1 MVTNIHQINYTLSL
15 LRIIACLL
23 IVWNHMSGFMLDS
36 FLNPWD
42 WANIGVQIF
51 FFISGYL
58 YGGKLIYNRKDWII
72 RQSKKILKP
81 YYLSLIILI
90 PLVCLLDWQSLNI
103 INSFSALLCVQGFVW
118 QIDGLGQHWFISYIL
133 VCYFV
138 NVLILNRIN
147 FTKTG
152 SAGFWLLLV
161 SVTILLQIITLPL
174 YMTFTLFKS
183 AYIMTFVIGYSYKVR
198 FVDCCNKVE
207 KKYFDIILIVCAF
220 IGFIIRY
227 YLEDLEYEGMD
238 KVFYNLTKQYI
249 KLIWACAIFVSIN
262 KLLPNNSWA
271 RISLGV
277 KNKLVAFA
285 GITYEI
291 YLVHEF
297 FLHTPYLSILGEV
310 ELYVKIIFSI
320 ISIIVA
326 TYLLCLL
333 EKIKLTSNKQ
343 IN

>member
-1 MVTNIHQINYTLSL
+1 
-15 LRIIACLL
+15 
-23 IVWNHMSGFMLDS
+23 MSGFMLDS

-58 YGGKLIYNRKDWII
+58 YGGKQIYNDKDWII

-90 PLVCLLDWQSLNI
+90 PCVYLLDRESLNF
-103 INSFSALLCVQGFVW
+103 INTCSALLCVQGFVKP
-118 QIDGLGQHWFISYIL
+118 IYGLGQHWFISYIL
-133 VCYFV
+133 VCYLI
-138 NVLILNRIN
+138 NVLILKRIKLTELN
-147 FTKTG
+147 G
-152 SAGFWLLLV
+152 RRFWSLFLLV
-161 SVTILLQIITLPL
+161 TVIIQIVALPL
-174 YMTFTLFKS
+174 YMSFMYFKS
-183 AYIMTFVIGYSYKVR
+183 AYIMTFVIGYCYKVR
-198 FVDCCNKVE
+198 FGDCCNKVE

-310 ELYVKIIFSI
+310 ELYVKIIFAI